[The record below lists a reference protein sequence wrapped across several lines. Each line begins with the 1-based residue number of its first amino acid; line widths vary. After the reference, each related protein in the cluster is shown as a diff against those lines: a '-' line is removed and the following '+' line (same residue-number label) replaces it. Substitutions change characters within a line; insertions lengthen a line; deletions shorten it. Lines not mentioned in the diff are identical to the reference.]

1 MKKVNYYAISKEL
14 SNMVST
20 YMFRFVWQNEVRA
33 TYSPKIAYYRLALDD
48 KNTTVKGIDEKPLTR
63 EQILSRIDDLENE
76 MADILSAK
84 WRYEN
89 DKDVVELKNACRGA
103 ESADVK
109 KAITTF
115 LAHAGMDSE
124 NATRIVKQAIIDC
137 GSSMNCRVLVQSDGT
152 KVRKFN
158 ANKALSCTMAILFEE
173 MVQAGTIRPVQIPS
187 LLRDKYGKK
196 EQKGKKNTTTT
207 TTNTD
212 TTTTNTTAK
221 KSTTTKKT
229 TTAKKSTNKT
239 TTTTENK

>member
-33 TYSPKIAYYRLALDD
+33 TYGPKIAYYRLALDD
-48 KNTTVKGIDEKPLTR
+48 KNTTVKGIDETPLTK
-63 EQILSRIDDLENE
+63 EQILVRIDELESE

-109 KAITTF
+109 KALTTF

-137 GSSMNCRVLVQSDGT
+137 GSSMNCRVLVQSEGT

-173 MVQAGTIRPVQIPS
+173 MVQAGTIKPVQIPT
-187 LLRDKYGKK
+187 LLRDKYAK
-196 EQKGKKNTTTT
+196 KGKTSAKTATTEKTEKT
-207 TTNTD
+207 EKTAKATAKKTA
-212 TTTTNTTAK
+212 TTAK
-221 KSTTTKKT
+221 KA
-229 TTAKKSTNKT
+229 TATAEKN
-239 TTTTENK
+239 